1 MKLFRKKPTSKI
13 NRIRSFAL
21 GLIFLGMI
29 VMYIGVFFFY
39 YFKSQIVFSIFLVLG
54 MLALGLSF
62 IVYFWIGMLS
72 SRTIQVQCPNCDH
85 YTKMLGRA
93 DICANCNQPLTL
105 DKNLEGKAF
114 NQDYNNKRKS
124 KKLEEQ
130 QAEEHTEEKKK
141 AKGDCL

>member
-21 GLIFLGMI
+21 SLIFLGMI
-29 VMYIGVFFFY
+29 IMYVGVFFFY

-54 MLALGLSF
+54 MLALGFSF
-62 IVYFWIGMLS
+62 VVYFWIGMLS
-72 SRTIQVQCPNCDH
+72 SRTIQIKCPNCDQ

-114 NQDYNNKRKS
+114 NQDYNNKRKA
-124 KKLEEQ
+124 KLLEEQ
-130 QAEEHTEEKKK
+130 ESENTNEQNKKS
-141 AKGDCL
+141 